1 MEQRNDYRVNV
12 QVAISPDALN
22 LSAGELEQME
32 RNLRSML
39 LIIWRAQG
47 RKMKIIDLDKKKS

>member
-22 LSAGELEQME
+22 LSIGELEQME

-39 LIIWRAQG
+39 LTIWRAQG

>member
-22 LSAGELEQME
+22 LSIGELEQME

>member
-22 LSAGELEQME
+22 LNAGELEQME

-39 LIIWRAQG
+39 LTIWRAQG